1 METPFGGGGW
11 SVLVTTLQNLGLSRV
26 AQVMIHAV
34 QPWWFL
40 HAVYKFLHV
49 VYTFLRVVYSKYMQ
63 STVSCPS
70 GARWL
75 IT

>member
-1 METPFGGGGW
+1 
-11 SVLVTTLQNLGLSRV
+11 
-26 AQVMIHAV
+26 MIHAV

-40 HAVYKFLHV
+40 HAVYKFLHVVYKFLHV

-63 STVSCPS
+63 STVSCPT